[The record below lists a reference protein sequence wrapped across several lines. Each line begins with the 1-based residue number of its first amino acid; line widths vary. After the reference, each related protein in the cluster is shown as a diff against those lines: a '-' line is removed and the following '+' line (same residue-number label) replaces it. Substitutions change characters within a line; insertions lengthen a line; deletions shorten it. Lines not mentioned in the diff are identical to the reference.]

1 MSAAIEAPVRNV
13 ATLMELVREPQTP
26 YLSPVRFAKLA
37 GLSVQSLAAM
47 AGVHRNTISQHPESP
62 KVQEALRAM
71 LKVISA
77 ATALTGDADRAI
89 CWFMNE
95 PIVDYRHK
103 TAAELVAAG
112 HLDAVM
118 MFLEDLEVGA
128 TG

>member
-1 MSAAIEAPVRNV
+1 MSAALESPPRNV
-13 ATLMELVREPQTP
+13 AGLMEMVREPRTP
-26 YLSPVRFAKLA
+26 YLSPTRFAKLA
-37 GLSVQSLAAM
+37 GLSMQSLAGL
-47 AGVHRNTISQHPESP
+47 AGVHRNTISHHPESP

-77 ATALTGDADRAI
+77 ATEITGDTDRAI

-95 PIVDYRHK
+95 PIVDYRHR

-112 HLDAVM
+112 HSDAVM
-118 MFLEDLEVGA
+118 IFLDGLLIGA